1 MNEIEEE
8 EDEEPE
14 PEPEITT
21 QVTDYSE
28 IIARDFFDFLSQRQS
43 AIGASRSRIR
53 AKAEMI
59 DEPTTSNS
67 IKDEYIPA
75 DDDEELMYMHDDD
88 NELPQKKQKTKS
100 KTTTRRSKKKLK

>member
-28 IIARDFFDFLSQRQS
+28 IIARDFFDFLS
-43 AIGASRSRIR
+43 
-53 AKAEMI
+53 
-59 DEPTTSNS
+59 
-67 IKDEYIPA
+67 
-75 DDDEELMYMHDDD
+75 
-88 NELPQKKQKTKS
+88 
-100 KTTTRRSKKKLK
+100 

>member
-28 IIARDFFDFLSQRQS
+28 IIVRDFFDFLS
-43 AIGASRSRIR
+43 
-53 AKAEMI
+53 
-59 DEPTTSNS
+59 
-67 IKDEYIPA
+67 
-75 DDDEELMYMHDDD
+75 
-88 NELPQKKQKTKS
+88 
-100 KTTTRRSKKKLK
+100 